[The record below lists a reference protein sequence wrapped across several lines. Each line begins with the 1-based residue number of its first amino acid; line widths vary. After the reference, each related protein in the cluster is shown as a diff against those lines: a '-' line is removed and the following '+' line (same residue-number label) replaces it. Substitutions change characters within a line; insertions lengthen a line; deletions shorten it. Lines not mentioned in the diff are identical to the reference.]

1 MTGHG
6 TEPPARRSGPLNGV
20 TVVEV
25 GGIGPGPFAAMLLAD
40 MGADVVRIER
50 PTGMT
55 AAQRDTHQ
63 VLLRGRTQ
71 LQLDLKSAADTAE
84 LLELFERA
92 DVIIEGFRPGVMERL
107 GLGPEEALKR
117 NPRVVYGRM
126 TGWGQRGPLA
136 DYAGHDINYIALSGA
151 LEPIVGEGGRP
162 AIPLNLVGDFG
173 GGGMLLA
180 VGILAALAHVN
191 RGGDGQIVDAAI
203 VDGAALLL
211 GMHFSMLHTGMW
223 NGERGENLFDGGA
236 PHYGVYQTA
245 DQKWLAVGA
254 IEPQFYQQFIEGLG
268 LSEQISTADQLLVS
282 TWPQTRALIAGR
294 VAELTRDEWVERF
307 DGRDAC
313 VSPVLSPQEAALH
326 PHNTSRGTFQVENGL
341 LQPSPAPR
349 FTPAGGCAE

>member
-1 MTGHG
+1 M
-6 TEPPARRSGPLNGV
+6 
-20 TVVEV
+20 
-25 GGIGPGPFAAMLLAD
+25 
-40 MGADVVRIER
+40 
-50 PTGMT
+50 
-55 AAQRDTHQ
+55 
-63 VLLRGRTQ
+63 
-71 LQLDLKSAADTAE
+71 
-84 LLELFERA
+84 
-92 DVIIEGFRPGVMERL
+92 IIEGFRPGVMERL

-236 PHYGVYQTA
+236 PHYGV
-245 DQKWLAVGA
+245 
-254 IEPQFYQQFIEGLG
+254 
-268 LSEQISTADQLLVS
+268 
-282 TWPQTRALIAGR
+282 
-294 VAELTRDEWVERF
+294 
-307 DGRDAC
+307 
-313 VSPVLSPQEAALH
+313 
-326 PHNTSRGTFQVENGL
+326 
-341 LQPSPAPR
+341 
-349 FTPAGGCAE
+349 